1 MEQAPKVD
9 PPGRKEAIAEMPFKI
24 DVSDKWYMQLSPTQ
38 RISAKQA
45 QERMEAGIKCT
56 DCGAANKKLVRVS
69 PKVLLCASD
78 LRERKKVKKTKR
90 QDGYQRR
97 NFDLTLAEKTEL
109 IEFQGGGC
117 ICADWTGYNGATRA
131 LSTDHDHATGVVR
144 GALCKHC
151 NDLLGRVRD
160 DPQYFRRMIAYLE
173 DPPAVKLFG
182 RRIAPEG

>member
-1 MEQAPKVD
+1 VTQWPKRGIEQAPKVQPPPRSKIAPAAPPVSSGRGARPAKID
-9 PPGRKEAIAEMPFKI
+9 PPGCK
-24 DVSDKWYMQLSPTQ
+24 
-38 RISAKQA
+38 
-45 QERMEAGIKCT
+45 
-56 DCGAANKKLVRVS
+56 DCGKTIRGIIHPGPRHLACWRIEKKR
-69 PKVLLCASD
+69 
-78 LRERKKVKKTKR
+78 RKAVR
-90 QDGYQRR
+90 QDQYQRR
-97 NFDLTLAEKTEL
+97 NFDLTLAEKEEL